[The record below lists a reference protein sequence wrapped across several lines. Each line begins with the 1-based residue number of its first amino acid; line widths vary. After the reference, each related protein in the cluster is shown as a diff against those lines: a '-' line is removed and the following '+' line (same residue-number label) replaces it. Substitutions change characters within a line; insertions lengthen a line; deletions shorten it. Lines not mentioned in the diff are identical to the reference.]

1 MNSKIKWGILSTAGI
16 ATKHVIPAMK
26 KSKYCDIRAIAS
38 RSYEKSKI
46 VARQSVIAKFYGSY
60 AELLTD
66 EEIEAI
72 YIPIPNNM
80 HVPWAIKALRAG
92 KHVLVEKP
100 VGLNSIEAQE
110 LLDESKKHPHL
121 KVMEAFMYRF
131 HPQWVKVKQLVD
143 GGAIGK
149 LKSIQAAVSFLDD
162 NPESIVNSTE
172 YGGGSLMDI
181 GCYPISVSRFLFDAE
196 PKSVSATIE
205 YHPEFKVD
213 ILASAV
219 LEFDEGMSTF
229 FSSIQATAA
238 QKVHIYGTKGVI
250 KLEIPFNP
258 PADKPARVW
267 LTKGNSREKM
277 EFDMCDQYGIQGDL
291 FSRAILDKNEVPTS
305 LQDAVNNM
313 RVIESIIE
321 SNKTGRRVTL
331 K

>member
-16 ATKHVIPAMK
+16 ATKHVIPAMMG
-26 KSKYCDIRAIAS
+26 SKYCDVHAISS
-38 RSYEKSKI
+38 RNKDKAKSVANQFEISKYYDSYD
-46 VARQSVIAKFYGSY
+46 
-60 AELLTD
+60 ELLAD
-66 EEIEAI
+66 NEIEAI
-72 YIPIPNNM
+72 YIPLPNNM

-100 VGLNSIEAQE
+100 VGLCSLEAQE
-110 LLDESKKHPHL
+110 LFDESQKHPHL

-149 LKSIQAAVSFLDD
+149 LKSIQAAFSFLDD

-291 FSRAILDKNEVPTS
+291 FSRAILGKNEVPTS